1 MLQPAKAHAAE
12 STVSVTSEKLRLP
25 IVTLIHDTVPDRNG
39 IATLEY
45 PLLAVGF
52 PALIQ
57 RDRFEY
63 RHERQQLV
71 YKSRNRGKN
80 VGNAQFFPCPGSTRC
95 DSLRMCRRHPISPI

>member
-25 IVTLIHDTVPDRNG
+25 VVTLIHDTVQDRNG

-52 PALIQ
+52 PALISATVLNI
-57 RDRFEY
+57 DT
-63 RHERQQLV
+63 
-71 YKSRNRGKN
+71 N
-80 VGNAQFFPCPGSTRC
+80 VSNLFTKIAG
-95 DSLRMCRRHPISPI
+95 LR